1 MLWAPFELI
10 FEYNIIQELNIMPKN
25 PDQLTITIPAALK
38 KRAKKSGLNVSAVAR
53 EALLKRVLIIEQSQ
67 AGSS

>member
-1 MLWAPFELI
+1 
-10 FEYNIIQELNIMPKN
+10 MPKN